1 MNAKQIKKYKGKSIA
16 YLHGKA
22 TLYFNKYIRL
32 RDHSKGC
39 VSCDSPTFSD
49 AGHFYPAGHYP
60 PLKYNEN
67 NVHGQCKQCNYFY
80 HGNLIEYRKL
90 ITNRITKTQLLEL
103 DYKVALYKRNGYK
116 WDRFFL
122 IEIIET
128 YKAKAKVLESLIDP
142 PF

>member
-1 MNAKQIKKYKGKSIA
+1 MNAKQIKKYKGRSIA

-22 TLYFNKYIRL
+22 TLYFNKCIRL
-32 RDHSKGC
+32 RDHGKGC

-60 PLKYNEN
+60 PLRYNEN
-67 NVHGQCKQCNYFY
+67 NVHGQCKQCNYFK
-80 HGNLIEYRKL
+80 HGNLNEYR
-90 ITNRITKTQLLEL
+90 TRITSRITINGLNDL
-103 DYKVALYKRNGYK
+103 DFIVRRYRQTGHK

-128 YKAKAKVLESLIDP
+128 YKEKCKHLGNLNDP